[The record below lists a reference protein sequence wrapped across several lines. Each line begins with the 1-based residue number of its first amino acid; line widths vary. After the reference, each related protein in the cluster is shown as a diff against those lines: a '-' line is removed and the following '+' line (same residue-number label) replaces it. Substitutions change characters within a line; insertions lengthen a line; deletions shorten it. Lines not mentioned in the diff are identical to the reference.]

1 MIRVLIVDDHTIFRS
16 GLKRL
21 FSDENDI
28 SVVDEA
34 SNSTEALDK
43 IRKHELDLVLMDVSM
58 AGRSGLEALESLRI
72 EFPLLPVLILSMY
85 SEEQYAVV
93 AMKAGANG
101 YLSKDAEPA
110 ELIGAIRKIAAG
122 GRYLTNRGTE
132 LMLMQ
137 FSGKDDR
144 PTHQKLSTR
153 EFEIMRMIANG
164 ISLTEIGER
173 LNISVKTV
181 STYRTRI
188 LEKIGVKSNA
198 ELAKFALR
206 NEIV

>member
-21 FSDENDI
+21 FSDESDI
-28 SVVDEA
+28 CVVDEA
-34 SNSTEALDK
+34 SNSTDALDK

-72 EFPLLPVLILSMY
+72 EFPQLPVLILSMY

-137 FSGKDDR
+137 FSGRDDR

>member
-34 SNSTEALDK
+34 SNSTDALDK

-72 EFPLLPVLILSMY
+72 EFPQLPVLILSMY

>member
-28 SVVDEA
+28 CVVDEA

-58 AGRSGLEALESLRI
+58 AGRSGLEALESLRA
-72 EFPLLPVLILSMY
+72 EYPQLPVLMLSMY
-85 SEEQYAVV
+85 SEEQYALV

-110 ELIGAIRKIAAG
+110 ELIGAMRKIAAG
-122 GRYLTNRGTE
+122 GRYMTDRGTE
-132 LMLMQ
+132 LMMMQ

-144 PTHQKLSTR
+144 PLHQKLSTR
-153 EFEIMRMIANG
+153 EFEIMKMIANG
-164 ISLTEIGER
+164 ISLTDIGTR

-206 NEIV
+206 HEIV

>member
-21 FSDENDI
+21 FSDEDDI
-28 SVVDEA
+28 CVVDEA

-43 IRKHELDLVLMDVSM
+43 IRKHELDLVLMDVSL
-58 AGRSGLEALESLRI
+58 AGRSGLEALESLRA
-72 EFPLLPVLILSMY
+72 EYPQLPVLMLSMY

-101 YLSKDAEPA
+101 YLSKDTDPA

-122 GRYLTNRGTE
+122 GRYLTDHGTE
-132 LMLMQ
+132 LLMMQ
-137 FSGKDDR
+137 FSGKDER
-144 PTHQKLSTR
+144 PSHQKLSSR
-153 EFEIMRMIANG
+153 EFEIMKMIANG
-164 ISLTEIGER
+164 ISLTDIGTR

-206 NEIV
+206 HEIV

>member
-1 MIRVLIVDDHTIFRS
+1 MIRVLMVDDHTIFRS

-34 SNSTEALDK
+34 SNSTDALDK

-72 EFPLLPVLILSMY
+72 EFPQLPVLILSMY

>member
-34 SNSTEALDK
+34 SNSTDALDK

-72 EFPLLPVLILSMY
+72 EFPQLPVLILSMY

-144 PTHQKLSTR
+144 PSHQKLSTR

>member
-28 SVVDEA
+28 CVVDEA

-72 EFPLLPVLILSMY
+72 EFPQLPVLILSMY

-110 ELIGAIRKIAAG
+110 ELIRAIRKIAAG

>member
-28 SVVDEA
+28 CVVDEA

-58 AGRSGLEALESLRI
+58 AGRSGLEALESLRA
-72 EFPLLPVLILSMY
+72 EFPQLPVLMLSMY

-101 YLSKDAEPA
+101 YLSKDTEPA
-110 ELIGAIRKIAAG
+110 ELIAAMRKIAAG
-122 GRYLTNRGTE
+122 GRYMTDRGTE
-132 LMLMQ
+132 LMMMQ

-144 PTHQKLSTR
+144 PSYLKLSTR
-153 EFEIMRMIANG
+153 EFEIMKMIANG
-164 ISLTEIGER
+164 ISLTDIGTR

-188 LEKIGVKSNA
+188 LETIGVKSNA

-206 NEIV
+206 HEIV

>member
-28 SVVDEA
+28 CVVDEA

-72 EFPLLPVLILSMY
+72 EFPQLPVLILSMY

>member
-28 SVVDEA
+28 CVVDEA

>member
-28 SVVDEA
+28 FVVDEA
-34 SNSTEALDK
+34 SNSIEALDK

>member
-72 EFPLLPVLILSMY
+72 EFPQLPVLILSMY

>member
-28 SVVDEA
+28 CVVDEA

-110 ELIGAIRKIAAG
+110 ELIGAIRKIVAG

>member
-28 SVVDEA
+28 CVVDEA

-72 EFPLLPVLILSMY
+72 EFPQLPILILSMY

-110 ELIGAIRKIAAG
+110 ELIRAIRKIAAG

>member
-28 SVVDEA
+28 CVVDEA
-34 SNSTEALDK
+34 SNSTDALDK

-72 EFPLLPVLILSMY
+72 EFPQLPVLILSMY

>member
-28 SVVDEA
+28 CVVDEA

-72 EFPLLPVLILSMY
+72 EFPQLPILILSMY

-93 AMKAGANG
+93 SMKAGANG

-110 ELIGAIRKIAAG
+110 ELIRAIRKIAAG

>member
-28 SVVDEA
+28 CVVDEA

-58 AGRSGLEALESLRI
+58 AGRSGLEALESLRA
-72 EFPLLPVLILSMY
+72 EFPQLPVLMLSMY

-101 YLSKDAEPA
+101 YLSKDTEPA
-110 ELIGAIRKIAAG
+110 ELIAAMRKIAAG
-122 GRYLTNRGTE
+122 GRYMTDRGTE
-132 LMLMQ
+132 LMMMQ

-144 PTHQKLSTR
+144 PSHLKLSTR
-153 EFEIMRMIANG
+153 EFEIMKMIANG
-164 ISLTEIGER
+164 ISLTDIGTR

-206 NEIV
+206 HEIV

>member
-28 SVVDEA
+28 CVVDEA
-34 SNSTEALDK
+34 SNSTDALDK

-72 EFPLLPVLILSMY
+72 EFPQLPVLILSMY

-144 PTHQKLSTR
+144 PSHQKLSTR

>member
-28 SVVDEA
+28 CVVDEA

-58 AGRSGLEALESLRI
+58 AGRSGLEALESLRA
-72 EFPLLPVLILSMY
+72 EFPQLPVLMLSMY
-85 SEEQYAVV
+85 SEEQYALV

-101 YLSKDAEPA
+101 YLSKDTEPA
-110 ELIGAIRKIAAG
+110 ELIAAMRKIAAG
-122 GRYLTNRGTE
+122 GRYMTDRGTE
-132 LMLMQ
+132 LMMMQ

-144 PTHQKLSTR
+144 PSHLKLSTR
-153 EFEIMRMIANG
+153 EFEIMKMIANG
-164 ISLTEIGER
+164 ISLTDIGTR

-206 NEIV
+206 HEIV

>member
-72 EFPLLPVLILSMY
+72 EFPQLPVLILSMY

-144 PTHQKLSTR
+144 PSHQKLSTR